1 VRTVGDVL
9 DLALVRILN
18 CEIELVADHA
28 ADADPAGL
36 GQAFV
41 AGGDIDAVT
50 IDVAID
56 VAAVLDDVAQ
66 IDSMRN
72 SMRRSCGALPS
83 RARRRSA
90 PRRRRWRTRRTNPSP
105 VVLTIRPRNGAP
117 KPVIPEADRG

>member
-50 IDVAID
+50 IDVA
-56 VAAVLDDVAQ
+56 VVLDDVAQ
-66 IDSMRN
+66 IDPMRN

-117 KPVIPEADRG
+117 KPAIPEADRG

>member
-9 DLALVRILN
+9 DLPLVRILN

-50 IDVAID
+50 IDVA
-56 VAAVLDDVAQ
+56 VVLDDVAQ
-66 IDSMRN
+66 IDPMRN